1 MNETAPG
8 SLAVFLVTIKLPP
21 LSTADWVIMVDT
33 GSDTDLT
40 VCSIHVK
47 EFGYG
52 IPCLNKTIPM
62 RSTTRPGGTGRQT
75 GWLEL
80 YKLTN
85 IGWFLLNTSYS
96 SFR

>member
-1 MNETAPG
+1 MNATSPG

-21 LSTADWVIMVDT
+21 QSTADWVITADA
-33 GSDTDLT
+33 GSDTALT
-40 VCSIHVK
+40 ICSVHVK

-62 RSTTRPGGTGRQT
+62 RSITRPDGSGRQI

-85 IGWFLLNTSYS
+85 IGWFLLISCYS
-96 SFR
+96 SF